1 MEKQKAQEIL
11 NAARERGTIVCL
23 YRSCYS
29 NRFSAGFVLAISDH
43 HVVIESVSPR
53 GECDGWILRELD
65 DLCRIDHSG
74 RYEDKLL
81 SFYRMRGQQHAR
93 DFLPETDGN
102 SDLKLEMFVAARHH
116 DYAVRIHTG
125 ADEDVE
131 GFVKEVE
138 TNTVSIEKLDDYG
151 QNDGECT
158 FDMEVIE
165 GITIGDDDLQDLKL
179 LARWHDAPPL
189 A

>member
-11 NAARERGTIVCL
+11 SAARERGAIVCL

-29 NRFSAGFVLAISDH
+29 NRFSAGFVLAISDN
-43 HVVIESVSPR
+43 HVVIESISPR

-65 DLCRIDHSG
+65 DLCRIDHNG
-74 RYEDKLL
+74 RYEEKLL
-81 SFYRMRGQQHAR
+81 SFHRMRGQQHPG
-93 DFLPETDGN
+93 DFLPATDLN

-125 ADEDVE
+125 AEEDVE

-138 TNTVSIEKLDDYG
+138 TNTVSIENFNEYG
-151 QNDGECT
+151 QNDGDCT
-158 FDMEVIE
+158 FDMEAIE
-165 GITIGDDDLQDLKL
+165 DITIGDDDLQDLKM
-179 LARWHDAPPL
+179 LARWHDIPP

>member
-11 NAARERGTIVCL
+11 SAARERGAIVCL

-29 NRFSAGFVLAISDH
+29 NRFSAGFVLAISDN

-74 RYEDKLL
+74 RYEEKLL
-81 SFYRMRGQQHAR
+81 SFHRMRGEQHAR
-93 DFLPETDGN
+93 DFLAATDLN
-102 SDLKLEMFVAARHH
+102 SDLKLEMFMAARHH
-116 DYAVRIHTG
+116 DYAVRVHTG
-125 ADEDVE
+125 AEEDIE

-138 TNTVSIEKLDDYG
+138 TSIVSIEKLDEYG
-151 QNDGECT
+151 QNDGDCT
-158 FDMEVIE
+158 FDMEVVE
-165 GITIGDDDLQDLKL
+165 GIYIGDDELQDLKL
-179 LARWHDAPPL
+179 LARWHDMPPV
-189 A
+189 